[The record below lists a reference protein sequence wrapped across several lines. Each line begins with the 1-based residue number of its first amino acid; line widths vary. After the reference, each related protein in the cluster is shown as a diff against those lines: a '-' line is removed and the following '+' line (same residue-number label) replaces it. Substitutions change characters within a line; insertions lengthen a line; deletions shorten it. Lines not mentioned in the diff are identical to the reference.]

1 MRKMRKILLILI
13 VVIWFPICCTAREA
27 GGPPTEEE
35 MADQLL
41 EAYTDFYGDAFA
53 KGMEDLEENS
63 SFQELVPDF
72 DVRKLL
78 KQLVSGKLDLSFPAL
93 FQLLIQYLLGE
104 VYGSLKL
111 MALVLALSILCSY
124 LTGLQEGFGK
134 EGVSQAA
141 FYVCYIVIA
150 GIAAA
155 AFYDAAG
162 CVTQAVGNIAT
173 FMKMVVPIVIT
184 TLLTSGAIVSA
195 SVFEPALITIVEIAV
210 MVIQTLFIPLVM
222 ISTAMNIVN
231 NLSDQFKTQR
241 MVKFMNQCVKWGLS
255 IMLTVFVSVAGIQS
269 IASAGADGLTVKL
282 TKFAASNLI
291 PVVGGILSES
301 VETVMNCSVLIK
313 NSVGVLGIICLAVI
327 AVTPLLKIAAVLI
340 IFRLTAAIAEPVSEP
355 KIITCISELANS
367 ISVLFSMLAAS
378 TVMFIIVLTIVINAG
393 NTAIMLGR

>member
-1 MRKMRKILLILI
+1 M
-13 VVIWFPICCTAREA
+13 
-27 GGPPTEEE
+27 
-35 MADQLL
+35 
-41 EAYTDFYGDAFA
+41 
-53 KGMEDLEENS
+53 
-63 SFQELVPDF
+63 
-72 DVRKLL
+72 
-78 KQLVSGKLDLSFPAL
+78 
-93 FQLLIQYLLGE
+93 
-104 VYGSLKL
+104 
-111 MALVLALSILCSY
+111 
-124 LTGLQEGFGK
+124 
-134 EGVSQAA
+134 
-141 FYVCYIVIA
+141 
-150 GIAAA
+150 
-155 AFYDAAG
+155 
-162 CVTQAVGNIAT
+162 
-173 FMKMVVPIVIT
+173 PIVIT